1 MYTHKAG
8 IRQDQA
14 EGNQHEGKPKYFMYD
29 MHDGKM
35 LYLLTQHS
43 LFNRKHHPFLLCNCK
58 RGAGVQDGNHQCK
71 IINDEEQLRLYN
83 RSKRRW
89 DNMEHIESYNEK
101 KKHMDWVDYYNQG
114 ISHLGINPTILPRS
128 SIRFDVFHLRGG
140 VTQRLMSN
148 LRKFLMGS
156 TMEIELAEKFS
167 DVLCGFWSE
176 YNVLLWNLNMNFQR
190 LVGSELLLFI
200 KNTDKITSFLK
211 NEYQALPVLDDL
223 CKGLLLWE
231 QISPFLVITEIKN
244 VEEYK
249 KKLEE
254 FENNLRMFYE
264 VGSRSFLTKNP
275 AVVGD
280 DETFY
285 YHVLRFYLPVIAKQ
299 TLKDHCL
306 GLGIF
311 TMQGFECRNKESKNT
326 LRRFSN
332 GIGNIAIPNLK
343 RLWDVFST
351 GFNSY

>member
-1 MYTHKAG
+1 M
-8 IRQDQA
+8 
-14 EGNQHEGKPKYFMYD
+14 
-29 MHDGKM
+29 
-35 LYLLTQHS
+35 
-43 LFNRKHHPFLLCNCK
+43 
-58 RGAGVQDGNHQCK
+58 
-71 IINDEEQLRLYN
+71 
-83 RSKRRW
+83 
-89 DNMEHIESYNEK
+89 
-101 KKHMDWVDYYNQG
+101 
-114 ISHLGINPTILPRS
+114 
-128 SIRFDVFHLRGG
+128 
-140 VTQRLMSN
+140 
-148 LRKFLMGS
+148 
-156 TMEIELAEKFS
+156 
-167 DVLCGFWSE
+167 
-176 YNVLLWNLNMNFQR
+176 
-190 LVGSELLLFI
+190 
-200 KNTDKITSFLK
+200 KNA
-211 NEYQALPVLDDL
+211 YQPLPVLDDL

-285 YHVLRFYLPVIAKQ
+285 FHVLRFYLPVIAKK